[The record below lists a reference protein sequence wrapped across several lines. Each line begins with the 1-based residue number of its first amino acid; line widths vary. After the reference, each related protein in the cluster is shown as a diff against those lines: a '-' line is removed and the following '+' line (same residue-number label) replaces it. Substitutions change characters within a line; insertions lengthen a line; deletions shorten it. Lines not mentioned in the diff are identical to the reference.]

1 MRQLPVID
9 AMSHAI
15 SSTKDNLAFA
25 FNISWPWILAL
36 LPLNVMFNLYLVSKG
51 IPAGQTL
58 DTTATIL
65 SLVMGIFNILAYS
78 SIAVNW
84 HRYVLRDEM
93 PVGMQRLRLDSLTLR
108 YFFNVIGII
117 IIIAVMSGL
126 ITIPIV
132 LLLIGMGVSVIGS
145 GNELNGGAAVLMT
158 IVILPLIALVLVTF
172 YRLSVKLPAIALDRH
187 DFGFGDAWRA
197 TQNNFWRFLGLFL
210 LLALCSIVVLLAILA
225 ATYIFKNFGIVGLS
239 ISLAIQVML
248 NWLTT
253 IFGVTILTSLYG
265 YFIESRD
272 F

>member
-1 MRQLPVID
+1 MRKLPVID

-15 SSTKDNLAFA
+15 SSTKDNLGFA

-36 LPLNVMFNLYLVSKG
+36 MPLNVMFNLYLVSKG
-51 IPAGQTL
+51 IPAGQRL

-65 SLVMGIFNILAYS
+65 SLVMGIVNILAYS

-84 HRYVLRDEM
+84 HRYVLKDET
-93 PVGMQRLRLDSLTLR
+93 PVGMQRLRLDNLTMR

-117 IIIAVMSGL
+117 IIIAVMSG
-126 ITIPIV
+126 V
-132 LLLIGMGVSVIGS
+132 LFLLIALVLIPMVAVAIGS
-145 GNELNGGAAVLMT
+145 GNEPQSVTAAVA
-158 IVILPLIALVLVTF
+158 IALLFPFITFVLVTF

-210 LLALCSIVVLLAILA
+210 LLILCTIVVLLTMLA
-225 ATYIFKNFGIVGLS
+225 ATFIFKNFGVLGLS
-239 ISLAIQVML
+239 ISLAIQVMV

-253 IFGVTILTSLYG
+253 IFGVTIITSLYG
-265 YFIESRD
+265 YFVEDRN

>member
-1 MRQLPVID
+1 MRKLPVID

-51 IPAGQTL
+51 IPAGQRL
-58 DTTATIL
+58 DTTATII

-84 HRYVLRDEM
+84 HRYVLKDEV
-93 PVGMQRLRLDSLTLR
+93 PVGMQRLRLDNLTLR

-117 IIIAVMSGL
+117 VIIAVMAGL
-126 ITIPIV
+126 LAIPISIF
-132 LLLIGMGVSVIGS
+132 LIGMGVSVVGS
-145 GNELNGGAAVLMT
+145 GNELHGGAAILVTAL
-158 IVILPLIALVLVTF
+158 ILPLIAFVFVSF
-172 YRLSVKLPAIALDRH
+172 YRLSVKLPAIALDRR
-187 DFGFGDAWRA
+187 DFGFRDAWGA
-197 TQNNFWRFLGLFL
+197 TKSNFWNFLGL
-210 LLALCSIVVLLAILA
+210 ALCFVLCSLAVLFAMLA
-225 ATYIFKNFGIVGLS
+225 ATYIFKNFGVLGLS
-239 ISLAIQVML
+239 ISLAIQVMV

-265 YFIESRD
+265 YFVEDRD